1 MTTTTTDRIE
11 KKVLLR
17 KPRGRVWGAIS
28 DAKEF
33 GDWCG
38 RPWHGAFRPG
48 ARMKGKMTIPAHKD
62 APIEIVIDR
71 VEPETLFSY
80 RWHPYAVDPKT
91 DYSAEPMTL
100 VEFRLEEVP
109 GGTMLT
115 VTETGFDS
123 IPATRRAE
131 ALKMNDNGWASPPR
145 RVEES
150 LEPRVTT
157 HE

>member
-17 KPRGRVWGAIS
+17 KPRGRVWRAIS

-33 GDWCG
+33 GDWFG
-38 RPWHGAFRPG
+38 VAWDGTFRPG
-48 ARMKGKMTIPAHKD
+48 AKMKGKMTIPAHKD
-62 APIEIVIDR
+62 TPIEIVIDR

-80 RWHPYAVDPKT
+80 RWHPYAVDPKV

-109 GGTMLT
+109 EGTMLT
-115 VTETGFDS
+115 VTETGFDG
-123 IPATRRAE
+123 IPASRRAE
-131 ALKMNDNGWASPPR
+131 ALKMNDNGWASQLR
-145 RVEES
+145 RIEEY
-150 LEPRVTT
+150 LGRDV
-157 HE
+157 